1 MRNGEL
7 PPTNKAPSPAIPML
21 VIVSGASNTER
32 PPVPA
37 ALSCQEILKSR
48 TGLRTHS
55 CFSSSVNKEQQ
66 KRKWWN
72 AMIRAGHDHKCKG
85 RILSLTI
92 SETHEP
98 IKYVE

>member
-37 ALSCQEILKSR
+37 ALSCQEILNGR
-48 TGLRTHS
+48 TALRTQS
-55 CFSSSVNKEQQ
+55 SFSSPVNKEQQ
-66 KRKWWN
+66 KRKWCN

-85 RILSLTI
+85 RIISLTI
-92 SETHEP
+92 SDTHEP
-98 IKYVE
+98 IECVE